1 MTNGVVLT
9 GGRSSRMGTDKAL
22 VEIGGVAMAARVAA
36 ALRVGGCDPVWCQG
50 GDVPALR
57 AIGLDAR
64 PDPEPHAGPLA
75 AIEAA
80 LLAAAPD
87 DVVVA
92 ACDLPDLDGATVAA
106 LAAAGAAPGVL
117 VAAADDGAG
126 THLAAWWSQAAAAPL
141 RSLRAGGTFSY
152 REALASLG
160 AVHVPVAAHTVRNV
174 NRPTDLDPAHGD
186 RPAHPGSM
194 GISSPV
200 MAIAEI
206 TVDELAERLAAGARL
221 IDVREPSEYEEA
233 HVPGAVLIPL
243 GTVPD
248 QIDAFRGDGPTYVIC
263 RSGAR
268 SMRACEFAAE
278 QGVDVVNVAG
288 GTMAWVT
295 SGRDYATGAA

>member
-1 MTNGVVLT
+1 MTVGVVLT

-22 VEIGGVAMAARVAA
+22 VEVGGVAMAVRVAA
-36 ALRVGGCDPVWCQG
+36 ALRAAGCTPVWCQG
-50 GDVPALR
+50 GDAAALR
-57 AIGLDAR
+57 ATGLEVR

-80 LLAAAPD
+80 IVAAAPA

-92 ACDLPDLDGATVAA
+92 ACDLPDLDGPTVAA
-106 LAAAGAAPGVL
+106 LVAAGTAPEVL
-117 VAAADDGAG
+117 VAVAADGAG
-126 THLAAWWSQAAAAPL
+126 THLVAWWSQAAAAPL
-141 RSLRAGGTFSY
+141 RALRAGGTHSY
-152 REALASLG
+152 REALQSLG
-160 AVHVPVAAHTVRNV
+160 AVHVRVHEAAVRNV
-174 NRPTDLDPAHGD
+174 NRPGDLQ
-186 RPAHPGSM
+186 RGSAE
-194 GISSPV
+194 ISSPV

-221 IDVREPSEYEEA
+221 VDVREPNEYEEA
-233 HVPGAVLIPL
+233 HVPGAVLVPL

-248 QIDAFRGDGPTYVIC
+248 QVDAFRGDAPTYVIC

-268 SMRACEFAAE
+268 SMRACEFVAE
-278 QGVDVVNVAG
+278 HGVDVVNVAG